1 MINIFSESLLKL
13 IYIERNICNEDTL
26 LEYVRY
32 IIGNNE
38 ISKQLWEIVQ
48 DKNISAKEKTN
59 ALALLI
65 HAYAK
70 RLEILMKG
78 PENYMKVKQSISEIK
93 EHDEIEND

>member
-1 MINIFSESLLKL
+1 M
-13 IYIERNICNEDTL
+13 

-59 ALALLI
+59 ALALLN
-65 HAYAK
+65 HAYTK

-93 EHDEIEND
+93 EHDEIENDPLLKLSTKMQ